1 MKKIIAL
8 LLVAVMALGM
18 FAACAKT
25 PDPTEPPA
33 APAAPAEPADTPAP
47 EAPESD
53 DPNACPL
60 RVIRA
65 WTL

>member
-25 PDPTEPPA
+25 PDPTTPRIKAGPELLQKASNRSASVRLHWPVRYRLMA
-33 APAAPAEPADTPAP
+33 VRAPTG
-47 EAPESD
+47 
-53 DPNACPL
+53 
-60 RVIRA
+60 
-65 WTL
+65 

>member
-1 MKKIIAL
+1 MKKIVAL

-33 APAAPAEPADTPAP
+33 APAAPAESVNLPGLHFMD
-47 EAPESD
+47 
-53 DPNACPL
+53 
-60 RVIRA
+60 
-65 WTL
+65 